1 LKNKMAVLINSLILS
16 LINIISIFIGSIIY
30 YISKSQTQVAIQIIS
45 ACFFS
50 IIFFLIWQFVSQKF
64 FPKTTLR
71 KKPDYWKTYFGSLIF
86 STIIF
91 TLLHYLTEGY
101 LTPWK
106 NISGITMFQIP
117 TNILIL
123 KIYQNFSS
131 ILEIRYKKNFNEP
144 KN

>member
-1 LKNKMAVLINSLILS
+1 MVVLINSLILS
-16 LINIISIFIGSIIY
+16 LINIISVFIGSIIY
-30 YISKSQTQVAIQIIS
+30 YISESQTQTAIQIIS

-50 IIFFLIWQFVSQKF
+50 IIFFLIWQFISQKF

-86 STIIF
+86 SAIIF

-101 LTPWK
+101 FTPWK
-106 NISGITMFQIP
+106 NIFGITMFQIP

-131 ILEIRYKKNFNEP
+131 ILKLKNKKNFNEHE
-144 KN
+144 N